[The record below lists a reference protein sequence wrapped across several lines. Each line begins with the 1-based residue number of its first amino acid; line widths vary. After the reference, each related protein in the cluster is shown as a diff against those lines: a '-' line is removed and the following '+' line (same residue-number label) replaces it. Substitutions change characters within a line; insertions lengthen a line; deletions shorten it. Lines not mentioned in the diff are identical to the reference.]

1 MWREE
6 NRIARTTDSVLG
18 PFRWGSRFVSLID
31 YNFIIRASEF
41 VFWRPA
47 KIDQSEIEP
56 FSKYLRLLKAL
67 RRWSTITCSTVQCRR
82 SQGCDTTAFVINWM
96 INRCSYPDIKIAR
109 FVAESLVSTFE
120 NFQSIFTTDFHVLV
134 ITECLFEYHD
144 FKPNTL
150 QIRLLLS
157 D

>member
-67 RRWSTITCSTVQCRR
+67 RR
-82 SQGCDTTAFVINWM
+82 
-96 INRCSYPDIKIAR
+96 
-109 FVAESLVSTFE
+109 
-120 NFQSIFTTDFHVLV
+120 
-134 ITECLFEYHD
+134 
-144 FKPNTL
+144 
-150 QIRLLLS
+150 
-157 D
+157 